1 MVLKQLNQARDAFL
15 WVLLSQNA
23 VGIKILLIINEMI
36 EVCVRVQPTDQWN
49 DKREYDTLW
58 HWFTQK
64 KQAIVVL

>member
-36 EVCVRVQPTDQWN
+36 EVCVRVQPTDQ
-49 DKREYDTLW
+49 
-58 HWFTQK
+58 
-64 KQAIVVL
+64 